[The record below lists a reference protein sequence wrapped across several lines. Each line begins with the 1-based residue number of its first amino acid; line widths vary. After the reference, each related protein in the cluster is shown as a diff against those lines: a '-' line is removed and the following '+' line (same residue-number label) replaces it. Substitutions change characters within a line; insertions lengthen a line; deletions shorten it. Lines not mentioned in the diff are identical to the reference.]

1 MCFIWTFFRYLY
13 TFRLAFP
20 VQYSEGKTIRMI
32 YAGRVLADD
41 TSSLNDLGLK
51 TGAVLHS
58 VISEAS
64 SSTHSQSTEDS
75 SITRDL
81 DLSPYLVL
89 ICTSILM
96 LLWCLNFMYY
106 DYFSVTS
113 MVVLVFFTVLF
124 VIFIQAS

>member
-1 MCFIWTFFRYLY
+1 MLYLEIFLYFY

-20 VQYSEGKTIRMI
+20 VQYGERKTIRMI

-41 TSSLNDLGLK
+41 TRSLNDLGLK

-58 VISEAS
+58 VISEGS
-64 SSTHSQSTEDS
+64 SSTHSQSTDDG

-106 DYFSVTS
+106 DYFSITS

-124 VIFIQAS
+124 VMFVHAS

>member
-1 MCFIWTFFRYLY
+1 MLYLEIFLYFY

-20 VQYSEGKTIRMI
+20 VQYGERKTIRMI

-41 TSSLNDLGLK
+41 TRSLNDLGLK

-58 VISEAS
+58 VISEGS
-64 SSTHSQSTEDS
+64 SSAHSQSTEDG

-106 DYFSVTS
+106 DYFSITS

-124 VIFIQAS
+124 VMFVHAS